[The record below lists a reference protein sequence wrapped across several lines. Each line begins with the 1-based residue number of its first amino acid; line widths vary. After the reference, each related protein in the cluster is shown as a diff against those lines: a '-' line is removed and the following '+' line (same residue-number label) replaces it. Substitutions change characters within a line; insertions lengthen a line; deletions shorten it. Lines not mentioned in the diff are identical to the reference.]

1 MSAPAGRRAAPR
13 VATGAAPAPG
23 AGAAP
28 RVVLIS
34 TYDLGHQPFG
44 LASPAAWLR
53 DAGAVVRCNDLA
65 VEPLDEGAIGCAD
78 FVAFH
83 LPMHAA
89 TRLAVRSVPEVRALN
104 ARARLGFYG
113 LYAAMNEAYLRR
125 LGADLVVGG
134 EFERVLTD
142 WVIGAAP
149 PADTVSLERLAFV
162 TPERGGLPGLP
173 RYAKLDPGDG
183 RLQSVGYT
191 EASRGCKHMC
201 RHCPI
206 VPVYQGRFRV
216 VPRETVLADIRQQVA
231 VGARHITFGDPD
243 FWNGIGHALPIV
255 RALHEEF
262 PELTY
267 DVTIKIEHLLRNAE
281 HLATLRETGCLF
293 VTSAVESV
301 DDRVLRILD
310 KGHTRADFIE
320 VVRRFRAAGL
330 VLHPTFVA
338 FTPWISVEGYLALL
352 EEVAR
357 LDLIENTAPVQLAIR
372 LLVPA
377 GSRLL
382 ELPGVRAQVGPFDE
396 AALCHPWA
404 HPEPAVDALHREI
417 EAMVREATADGGSR
431 TEIFES
437 AWGIAKRAAG
447 EKAPAVRG
455 SRSTGPLTPHVAR
468 EPKRAPIPFLTE
480 PWYC

>member
-13 VATGAAPAPG
+13 V
-23 AGAAP
+23 
-28 RVVLIS
+28 VLLS
-34 TYDLGHQPFG
+34 TYDLGRQPFG

-53 DAGAVVRCNDLA
+53 RAGAVVACNDLA
-65 VEPLDEGAIGCAD
+65 VEPVNEGAVRDAD

-89 TRLAVRSVPEVRALN
+89 TRLATREVGRVRALN
-104 ARARLGFYG
+104 ARARLGFFG

-134 EFERVLTD
+134 EFERALTD
-142 WVIGAAP
+142 WVSGRELPSGTI
-149 PADTVSLERLAFV
+149 SLERLAFL
-162 TPERGGLPGLP
+162 TPDRGGLPELP
-173 RYAKLDPGDG
+173 RYARVDLGDG
-183 RLQSVGYT
+183 RIQSVGYT
-191 EASRGCKHMC
+191 EASRGCKHTC

-206 VPVYQGRFRV
+206 VPVYRGRFRV
-216 VPRETVLADIRQQVA
+216 VARGVVLADVVQQVEA
-231 VGARHITFGDPD
+231 GARHITFGDPD
-243 FWNGIGHALPIV
+243 FWNGIGHAIPIV
-255 RALHEEF
+255 RELHREF
-262 PELTY
+262 PDVTY
-267 DVTIKIEHLLRNAE
+267 DVTIKIEHLLQHAE

-310 KGHTRADFIE
+310 KGHTLADFVE

-338 FTPWISVEGYLALL
+338 FMPWVSASGYLQLL
-352 EEVAR
+352 EAIRR
-357 LDLIENTAPVQLAIR
+357 LDLIENVAPVQLAIR

-382 ELPGVRAQVGPFDE
+382 ELPEVRSLVGPFDE
-396 AALCHPWA
+396 AALCHPWE
-404 HPEPAVDALHREI
+404 HPDPRVDALHRDV
-417 EAMVREATADGGSR
+417 EAMVREATSR
-431 TEIFES
+431 GEDRAATFER
-437 AWGIAKRAAG
+437 AWMLAERAAG
-447 EKAPAVRG
+447 ERVRTVRATTDAAV
-455 SRSTGPLTPHVAR
+455 PHVAR
-468 EPKRAPIPFLTE
+468 EPKRPPVPFLTE